1 MSAYKTE
8 NFGKGKISELMCGA
22 KQESI
27 MPLLR
32 NFTLILQRV
41 TNSSLESIERQ
52 TLPETWSFCLCN
64 TWGVQVVRYPNI
76 FLREWKRIEAW
87 KLLEETWLFFRLGEA
102 NNPRYGFKEK
112 GFYFSTSFA
121 FHLVFLL
128 ERNFTSLIEKNTT
141 FYYCRPCQSVVRVL
155 HEKLYCL
162 LVPACKTEHFSLCNF
177 S

>member
-1 MSAYKTE
+1 MD
-8 NFGKGKISELMCGA
+8 
-22 KQESI
+22 
-27 MPLLR
+27 
-32 NFTLILQRV
+32 LILFVNGSCFQWQA
-41 TNSSLESIERQ
+41 SLQANNRNLYFTYISIDHV
-52 TLPETWSFCLCN
+52 SN

-162 LVPACKTEHFSLCNF
+162 LVPTFKTEHFSLCNF